1 VIDIDQTNIWQAEKA
16 KDQDDRLIKQFIQG
30 FKSMQPLKQVI
41 KSDVDNTVDNCWV
54 KDQFQCSLIHFLF
67 FAEEI
72 LKE

>member
-1 VIDIDQTNIWQAEKA
+1 VVNINQTNIWQAEKVE
-16 KDQDDRLIKQFIQG
+16 DQDNRLMKQFIQG
-30 FKSMQPLKQVI
+30 FKSMQPLEQVI

-54 KDQFQCSLIHFLF
+54 KYQFQCSFIHFLF